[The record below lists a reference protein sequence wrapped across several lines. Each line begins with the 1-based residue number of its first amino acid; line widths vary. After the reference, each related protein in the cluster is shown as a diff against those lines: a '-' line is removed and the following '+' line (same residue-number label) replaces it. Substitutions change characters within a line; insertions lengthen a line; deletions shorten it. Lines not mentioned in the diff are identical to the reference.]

1 MEVLELTNEK
11 AQAVICYLPAGKVTV
26 TEVEGPAGYSIA
38 PPITTEVG
46 TETVLHT
53 AVQAQ
58 KEDATA
64 SPLAETSLAVVDLPL
79 ALKISKVHSKTH
91 KPLPGAGFQLKSES
105 ALSTP
110 LTFTLRDGV
119 YWYDPDGSVT
129 TIEAAGDTCEA
140 LLYGLPAG
148 KYQLEETVVP
158 EHFFPAPPV
167 AVEITLETTS
177 ETPKEVVVTNTPR
190 VKLGIDADKFNVVI
204 AMALTLIIGS
214 GVGIV
219 ALVRHRRKR

>member
-1 MEVLELTNEK
+1 MQNRHTKTLPLQCTVSNLPTRFLLEKQDGVTKRPLQGAKFKLTDEEGAVIKLIQQKDGTYRPAQEGETGMEVLELSNEK

-91 KPLPGAGFQLKSES
+91 KPLPGAFHAA
-105 ALSTP
+105 ALH
-110 LTFTLRDGV
+110 RKG
-119 YWYDPDGSVT
+119 WR
-129 TIEAAGDTCEA
+129 
-140 LLYGLPAG
+140 LL
-148 KYQLEETVVP
+148 V
-158 EHFFPAPPV
+158 
-167 AVEITLETTS
+167 
-177 ETPKEVVVTNTPR
+177 
-190 VKLGIDADKFNVVI
+190 
-204 AMALTLIIGS
+204 
-214 GVGIV
+214 
-219 ALVRHRRKR
+219 